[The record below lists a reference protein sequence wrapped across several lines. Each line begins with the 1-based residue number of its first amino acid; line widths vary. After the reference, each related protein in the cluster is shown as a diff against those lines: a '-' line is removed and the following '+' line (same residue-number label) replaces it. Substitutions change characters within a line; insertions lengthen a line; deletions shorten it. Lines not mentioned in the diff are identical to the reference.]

1 MVYNELKRKF
11 KLHFALELDS
21 NPKLKFLMYDI
32 FVFGSAYIV
41 GGYLR
46 DFLNAKPSRDIDV
59 IVDLANDKLLEIIQN
74 SKVEYSVNRHK
85 GIKIHF
91 ENVEVDMWSIEN
103 NWAFKN
109 ELVILNEKDKLHS
122 IAKGCFYNYDSLVV
136 NLHTLNMNFQHYSN
150 FNAEKK
156 LEILQKS
163 PIYKNLNP
171 TTEANILRAF
181 YLKKVY
187 GIEFSANTKRYL
199 IDKIGEMRDNDLS
212 PLSTLESTKSKYKK
226 YQSSLSTNEIES
238 SILELYESNDF
249 DKQIY
254 LNL

>member
-1 MVYNELKRKF
+1 VDYNELKRKF
-11 KLHFALELDS
+11 KLHFGLELSS

-46 DFLNAKPSRDIDV
+46 DFLNSKPSRDIDI
-59 IVDLANDKLLEIIQN
+59 IVDLENEKLLEIIKN
-74 SKVEYSVNRHK
+74 SKVEYSINRHK
-85 GIKIHF
+85 GIKLHF

-109 ELVILNEKDKLHS
+109 ELVKLNEKDKLQS

-136 NLHTLNMNFQHYSN
+136 NLHSFNMNIQYYSS
-150 FNAEKK
+150 FNIEKK

-163 PIYKNLNP
+163 PLYKNLNP

-181 YLKKVY
+181 YLKKIY

-199 IDKIGEMRDNDLS
+199 IDKIGEMSDNELN
-212 PLSTLESTKSKYKK
+212 PLSQLEFTKAKYKK
-226 YQSSLSTNEIES
+226 YESSLSEKEIES
-238 SILELYESNDF
+238 SILELYNGNDF

-254 LNL
+254 LEL